1 MIFQKNYIFDT
12 MKKYLAIIVL
22 SLMGIGAH
30 AQNLTMS
37 DITNLASLSNSEA
50 HNSLTFERPFQQ
62 KYTENVDGL
71 TIDHYQG
78 NTPSSKSET
87 VTIGY
92 GAKTTSGVFLH
103 TVTYNTTNVKY
114 LLSLIAQA
122 KSVGLVKQFQGA
134 DSSSNIWLFNNF
146 LYTVNVYIA
155 NDNSKGSI
163 TVKQNE
169 IDE

>member
-1 MIFQKNYIFDT
+1 
-12 MKKYLAIIVL
+12 MKKYLAIIIL
-22 SLMGIGAH
+22 SVSAIGAR
-30 AQNLTMS
+30 AQSLTLS

-62 KYTENVDGL
+62 KYTENAGGL

-78 NTPSSKSET
+78 TNLASRSET

-92 GAKTTSGVFLH
+92 GAKTTSGIFLH
-103 TVTYNTTNVKY
+103 TVTYNTTNTKY
-114 LLSLIAQA
+114 LLNLIAQA
-122 KSVGLVKQFQGA
+122 KSVGLTRQFQGA
-134 DSSSNIWLFNNF
+134 DAGSNIWMFTSF

-169 IDE
+169 LSE

>member
-1 MIFQKNYIFDT
+1 

-22 SLMGIGAH
+22 SLLGIGAR
-30 AQNLTMS
+30 AQNLTLS
-37 DITNLASLSNSEA
+37 DITNLASLNNSEA

-78 NTPSSKSET
+78 NTTASKTET

-92 GAKTTSGVFLH
+92 GGKTTSGIFLH
-103 TVTYNTTNVKY
+103 TVTYATTNTKY
-114 LLSLIAQA
+114 LLNLIAQA

-134 DSSSNIWLFNNF
+134 DQTSNIWLFTNF

-163 TVKQNE
+163 TVRQNE
-169 IDE
+169 INE

>member
-1 MIFQKNYIFDT
+1 
-12 MKKYLAIIVL
+12 MKKYLGIIVF
-22 SLMGIGAH
+22 SLFALGAR

-78 NTPSSKSET
+78 NTPSSKAET

-92 GAKTTSGVFLH
+92 GGKTTAGIFLH

-114 LLSLIAQA
+114 LLNLIGQA
-122 KSVGLVKQFQGA
+122 KSVGLTKQFQGA
-134 DSSSNIWLFNNF
+134 DNSNNIYLYTNF

-155 NDNSKGSI
+155 NDNSKGFI

-169 IDE
+169 IN

>member
-1 MIFQKNYIFDT
+1 
-12 MKKYLAIIVL
+12 MKKYLALIVL
-22 SLMGIGAH
+22 SLLGISAH

-50 HNSLTFERPFQQ
+50 HNSLTFERPFQE
-62 KYTENVDGL
+62 KYTENVNGL

-92 GAKTTSGVFLH
+92 GGKSTSGVFLH
-103 TVTYNTTNVKY
+103 AVTYNTTNVKY
-114 LLSLIAQA
+114 LLNLINQA
-122 KSVGLVKQFQGA
+122 KSVGLTKQFQGA
-134 DSSSNIWLFNNF
+134 DNNNNIYLFTNF

-155 NDNSKGSI
+155 NDNSKGFI

-169 IDE
+169 VGD

>member
-1 MIFQKNYIFDT
+1 

-22 SLMGIGAH
+22 CVLAIGAR
-30 AQNLTMS
+30 AQNLTLG
-37 DITNLASLSNSEA
+37 DITNLASLTNSEA

-71 TIDHYQG
+71 NIDHYQG
-78 NTPSSKSET
+78 NTPSSKVET

-92 GAKTTSGVFLH
+92 GGKTTAGVFLH
-103 TVTYNTTNVKY
+103 TVTYNTTNTKY
-114 LLSLIAQA
+114 LLNLIAQA
-122 KSVGLVKQFQGA
+122 KSVGLTKQFQGA
-134 DSSSNIWLFNNF
+134 DASSNIWLFTNF

-155 NDNSKGSI
+155 NDHSKGSI